1 MGNGEPLGANAN
13 LPAPVDL
20 HKSLQPFLIVYNRE
34 EKSVQSTGYVN
45 GQVPPLPQGVLRFT
59 RQHHEDRVTWQPAPG
74 IRIAAVVVSYGGNGG
89 GYVLASRS
97 LRVVEERESSLFNT
111 VGIAYLSALLL
122 LAAILGAW
130 WHRVRKSRAAPS
142 AG

>member
-1 MGNGEPLGANAN
+1 M
-13 LPAPVDL
+13 DL

-45 GQVPPLPQGVLRFT
+45 GQVPPLPQGVLGFT
-59 RQHHEDRVTWQPAPG
+59 RQHHEDCITWQPAPG

-111 VGIAYLSALLL
+111 VGHSLFERSVALGGHPRRVV
-122 LAAILGAW
+122 AQGQKDPCGA
-130 WHRVRKSRAAPS
+130 VRRLT